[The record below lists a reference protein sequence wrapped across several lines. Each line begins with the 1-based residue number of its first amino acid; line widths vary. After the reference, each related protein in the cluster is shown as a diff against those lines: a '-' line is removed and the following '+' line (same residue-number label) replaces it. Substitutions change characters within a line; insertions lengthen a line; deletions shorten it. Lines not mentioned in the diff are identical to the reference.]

1 MGGPAV
7 APGADTRVEW
17 SFLDGIT
24 AVAQRRWPPLL
35 DARVKTG
42 WAGLY
47 ENTPDFQPL
56 IGPLQPGLWIAGG
69 FSGHGFMM
77 APVIGR
83 WLAEWMLQTA
93 PPAELGAVAAEPLA
107 A

>member
-17 SFLDGIT
+17 SFLDRIT

-35 DARVKTG
+35 EARAKTA

-56 IGPLQPGLWIAGG
+56 IGPPQPGRWTAGG
-69 FSGHGFMM
+69 FFADGVLV
-77 APVIGR
+77 APGVGK
-83 WLAEWMLQTA
+83 WLSAWIALHTPEHSRLSF
-93 PPAELGAVAAEPLA
+93 
-107 A
+107 